1 MELKFME
8 SVKKINDEL
17 SVAGQLNPEQ
27 LQQASTQGYKS
38 ILNLR
43 SPEEEGFVK
52 DEQKQAEAAK
62 LQYVNIPV
70 KPDGMTEELTDKVLE
85 QIDRLPKPLL
95 IVTVQGG
102 DEVSAFEALQ
112 MI

>member
-62 LQYVNIPV
+62 LQ
-70 KPDGMTEELTDKVLE
+70 
-85 QIDRLPKPLL
+85 
-95 IVTVQGG
+95 
-102 DEVSAFEALQ
+102 
-112 MI
+112 